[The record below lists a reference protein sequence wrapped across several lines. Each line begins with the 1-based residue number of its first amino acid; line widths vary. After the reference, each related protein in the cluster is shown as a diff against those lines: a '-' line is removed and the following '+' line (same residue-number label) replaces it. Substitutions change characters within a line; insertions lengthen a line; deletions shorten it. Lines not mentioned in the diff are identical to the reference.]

1 MTLGEFYER
10 DYAFEYKNSLEMH
23 KVRVAIQW
31 KYRMNADPDS
41 KEKQVP
47 ELHEI
52 IHLWMLGDEPLE
64 KVEEVEFVP
73 IEQRKTAQQALEE
86 FNF

>member
-10 DYAFEYKNSLEMH
+10 EYAFEYKNSLEMH

-31 KYRMNADPDS
+31 KYIMNADPDNP
-41 KEKQVP
+41 KIP

-52 IHLWMLGDEPLE
+52 LPLWMLDKTQYTEPKESEIL
-64 KVEEVEFVP
+64 P
-73 IEQRKTAQQALEE
+73 IEKRKTAQEMLEE